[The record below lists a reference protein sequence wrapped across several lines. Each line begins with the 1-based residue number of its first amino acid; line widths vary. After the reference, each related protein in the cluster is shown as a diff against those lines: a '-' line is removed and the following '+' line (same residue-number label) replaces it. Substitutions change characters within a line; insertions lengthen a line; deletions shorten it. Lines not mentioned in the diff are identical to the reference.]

1 VSSQASIPDKTN
13 FSYKAMTLTN
23 LCEDSSQTSTVDDS
37 NVDQSN
43 IDDSNVD
50 QSKVD
55 DSNIDQSNTDNTT
68 VNETII
74 AADTTLKHE
83 ESKSAHAET
92 EAEVSTEM
100 KIIRK
105 YQGVSKPKAEVSN
118 ENNVVS
124 SPDFSASHDEEDE
137 NAEEVDEEDAD
148 EDADEDDSETLLAS
162 TQALI
167 GGSPL
172 AEEMPDTS
180 PILETPLKEEL
191 APKSEET
198 EPETKDRSEENV
210 DPKPEEDQTH
220 EVSPTKRGRGRPSA
234 AKPKPEV
241 AKPEVAKPE
250 EVQTP
255 EASPIKRGRGRP
267 SVAKAQ
273 PEVAKLEITEPEETK
288 IQPSEG
294 VEDKSGEVQTPLVSP
309 TKQGRGRPPV
319 VKAKPEAAKPDETN
333 IRRSGRATRPSTKIS
348 GEDFVSDPFIHDL
361 PISPTKRSAS
371 QKSEPSGLDDVTK
384 MTPAKSPRGRK
395 PKVAKPD
402 IVQVKNS
409 EENLSSVEQADEE
422 NAESPSKGKKRGR
435 KPSTP
440 KVSSLPEP
448 PKSPAKKAKRAEEV
462 KVVPPKAK
470 GGRGRRSQVVNA
482 PDLSNQP
489 STSSG
494 QVEKKEASKDS
505 PKIEK
510 SSSKEDHDLSLD
522 IDLPVRVG
530 AVTKTYSRKTKTY
543 IEAEEDYILEEILEY
558 HPPNG

>member
-1 VSSQASIPDKTN
+1 
-13 FSYKAMTLTN
+13 
-23 LCEDSSQTSTVDDS
+23 
-37 NVDQSN
+37 
-43 IDDSNVD
+43 
-50 QSKVD
+50 
-55 DSNIDQSNTDNTT
+55 
-68 VNETII
+68 
-74 AADTTLKHE
+74 
-83 ESKSAHAET
+83 
-92 EAEVSTEM
+92 
-100 KIIRK
+100 
-105 YQGVSKPKAEVSN
+105 
-118 ENNVVS
+118 
-124 SPDFSASHDEEDE
+124 
-137 NAEEVDEEDAD
+137 
-148 EDADEDDSETLLAS
+148 
-162 TQALI
+162 
-167 GGSPL
+167 
-172 AEEMPDTS
+172 
-180 PILETPLKEEL
+180 
-191 APKSEET
+191 
-198 EPETKDRSEENV
+198 
-210 DPKPEEDQTH
+210 
-220 EVSPTKRGRGRPSA
+220 
-234 AKPKPEV
+234 
-241 AKPEVAKPE
+241 
-250 EVQTP
+250 
-255 EASPIKRGRGRP
+255 
-267 SVAKAQ
+267 
-273 PEVAKLEITEPEETK
+273 VAKLEITEPEETK

-361 PISPTKRSAS
+361 PISPIKRSAS

-384 MTPAKSPRGRK
+384 TTSAKSPRGRK
-395 PKVAKPD
+395 PKVEKPD